1 MKTIGIL
8 IVGAGLTGIM
18 AARTL
23 KEKGYEVLLVD
34 KGKSVGGRMATRR
47 IDSGK
52 VDHGAQFFT
61 VRNERFH
68 SEVDQWLK
76 QGFVK
81 RWFGESHPR
90 YMSPGGM
97 NALAK
102 TLAKD
107 LPVQL
112 KTEISQIEQ
121 QRDGYIVRSTTGEEI
136 KTKTIILTIPAPQA
150 EALLINSKI
159 EINET
164 EMEKLKHITFN
175 PCFVGLFK
183 LSDTPELP
191 ENGHLDQGLPEGMMR
206 IVDHYKKGISD
217 ERTVSV
223 YMTGQWSK
231 EYNDETSEHVLNHM
245 INLSKDYFD
254 RQSILSQQLKRWR
267 YAEAVQ
273 FLKEPYLEMSRD
285 NRVILAGDAFLSNE
299 DPATHTRLE
308 SAFISGVL
316 AAEHLAQM
324 LTHKW

>member
-1 MKTIGIL
+1 MKTIDSV

-61 VRNERFH
+61 VRTERFQ

-76 QGFVK
+76 QGFIK
-81 RWFGESHPR
+81 RWFGENHPR

-102 TLAKD
+102 TLVKD
-107 LPVQL
+107 LSFKL
-112 KTEISQIEQ
+112 KTEINQIEQ

-136 KTKTIILTIPAPQA
+136 KTKAIILTIPAPQA

-164 EMEKLKHITFN
+164 EMGKLKHITFN
-175 PCFVGLFK
+175 PCFVGLLK
-183 LSDTPELP
+183 LSDVPKLP
-191 ENGHLDQGLPEGMMR
+191 ENGHLDQDLPEGMMR

-231 EYNDETSEHVLNHM
+231 EYNDETGEHVLNHM
-245 INLSKDYFD
+245 ISLSKDYFD

-273 FLKEPYLEMSRD
+273 FLKEPYLEISRD
-285 NRVILAGDAFLSNE
+285 NRVILAGDAFLSKE
-299 DPATHTRLE
+299 DKATHTRLE

-316 AAEHLAQM
+316 AAEHLSQLM
-324 LTHKW
+324 THK